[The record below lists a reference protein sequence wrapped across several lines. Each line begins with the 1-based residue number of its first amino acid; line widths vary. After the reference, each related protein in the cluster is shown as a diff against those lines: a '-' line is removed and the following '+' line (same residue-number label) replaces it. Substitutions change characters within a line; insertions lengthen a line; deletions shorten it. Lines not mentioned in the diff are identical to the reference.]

1 MPSERAVG
9 AVRIDPVEE
18 EYRIGTQDLI
28 EVQVLGIQDLRR
40 EARVNAKGMIG
51 LPLIGAVRVAGLTA
65 AEAEALIGGLYS
77 KNYLQNPEVSV
88 FVKEYTR
95 QNVTI
100 DGAVGKPGIYPLK
113 GPTTLLQA
121 LANAGG
127 QGSLTDLSDV
137 VLFRMEENERR
148 AIKFDVTK
156 IRSGRSSGSDAATR
170 RPDRRQSLAGARRHP
185 GFAPRRHHRDLQPVQ
200 LRDEAVGSRDA
211 RRRPQLR
218 SAGHASGSVRRPRSQ
233 LRRETGLSTLLFPP
247 EVADG
252 DRGRRGPLSRP
263 LARRRQAEVVDHRVL
278 PDRGRG
284 DGDRHADADADLSRR
299 DHAAGSTR
307 TRRRSSRSRM
317 ACSST
322 PAIRITSR
330 RSSSC

>member
-1 MPSERAVG
+1 MALPMTGPASLRGRLSTAVRRRFLTSVVTLFATVLAAPIMAQSPARASAPSGSGATEIQVVPSERAVG
-9 AVRIDPVEE
+9 PVRIDPVEE

-51 LPLIGAVRVAGLTA
+51 LPLIGAVKVAGLTS

-100 DGAVGKPGIYPLK
+100 DGAIAKPGIYPLK

-127 QGSLTDLSDV
+127 QGSLSDMSDV

-148 AIKFDVTK
+148 TIKFDVTK
-156 IRSGRSSGSDAATR
+156 IRAAEA
-170 RPDRRQSLAGARRHP
+170 PDP
-185 GFAPRRHHRDLQPVQ
+185 ILQPGDLIV
-200 LRDEAVGSRDA
+200 VN
-211 RRRPQLR
+211 R
-218 SAGHASGSVRRPRSQ
+218 SA
-233 LRRETGLSTLLFPP
+233 
-247 EVADG
+247 
-252 DRGRRGPLSRP
+252 
-263 LARRRQAEVVDHRVL
+263 ARV
-278 PDRGRG
+278 
-284 DGDRHADADADLSRR
+284 
-299 DHAAGSTR
+299 
-307 TRRRSSRSRM
+307 
-317 ACSST
+317 
-322 PAIRITSR
+322 AIRDSLLGDIIGIFNPFNYITR
-330 RSSSC
+330 P

>member
-1 MPSERAVG
+1 MATTTIDAARLVGCLLKKGLRPWLLAAVVAGTAALALPSAAQSPAPAPGTVPAIPATTEVQVIPSERSMPG

-40 EARVNAKGMIG
+40 EARVNAKGLIG

-100 DGAVGKPGIYPLK
+100 DGAVSKPGIYPLK

-127 QGSLTDLSDV
+127 QGSLTDMSDV

-156 IRSGRSSGSDAATR
+156 IRAAEA
-170 RPDRRQSLAGARRHP
+170 PDPL
-185 GFAPRRHHRDLQPVQ
+185 LQPGDLIV
-200 LRDEAVGSRDA
+200 VN
-211 RRRPQLR
+211 R
-218 SAGHASGSVRRPRSQ
+218 SA
-233 LRRETGLSTLLFPP
+233 
-247 EVADG
+247 
-252 DRGRRGPLSRP
+252 
-263 LARRRQAEVVDHRVL
+263 ARV
-278 PDRGRG
+278 
-284 DGDRHADADADLSRR
+284 
-299 DHAAGSTR
+299 
-307 TRRRSSRSRM
+307 
-317 ACSST
+317 
-322 PAIRITSR
+322 AIRDSFFGDLIGILNPFNYLPR
-330 RSSSC
+330 P